1 MLTADE
7 AAAAVAALR
16 GATSGIGGCGEV
28 TGTALALAAFFV
40 TDGGGCTEGGGGAL
54 LAEGVVT
61 AAAAEEEAADITVCL
76 LLTDDAWDTTLDLP
90 TTGTV
95 GAAVEV
101 AAAGVSDEGGGAG
114 LLSVGGG

>member
-1 MLTADE
+1 MVSSFLLTADE
-7 AAAAVAALR
+7 AAAAAALR

-40 TDGGGCTEGGGGAL
+40 TDGDGCTDCGGGAL

-76 LLTDDAWDTTLDLP
+76 LLTDDA
-90 TTGTV
+90 
-95 GAAVEV
+95 
-101 AAAGVSDEGGGAG
+101 
-114 LLSVGGG
+114 